1 MLLVD
6 DFELFRQFV
15 VELLGKDR
23 NYRSIYVNIHTHYKI
38 HYIAENSTEIKNRK
52 PRQVNQKEW

>member
-23 NYRSIYVNIHTHYKI
+23 NYRSIYVNMPLIFR
-38 HYIAENSTEIKNRK
+38 ERRK
-52 PRQVNQKEW
+52 PFEGFRVFK